1 MGKPIPFIKIN
12 STPLEST
19 AFDMEDCS
27 MTELIIPIEKALDT
41 SKLVKKLVNVT
52 HNGKTYQAMR
62 WVRPNEAASQELQGP
77 RNSED
82 YLLAPNGKPSNLNEK
97 QWHQVRTPEFKKWF
111 GDWELSEKKV
121 LLTGPAIK
129 KIKSGVIRG
138 DENTKPIEAALKWAK
153 KNIQESIDAA
163 IGEII
168 INERGIKDSL
178 SHGFSQ
184 KKLDSIQALPDVLK
198 SGVLLGSIPDYKGDR
213 IVNHFFAA
221 PIELDNERN
230 ILFVRVRG
238 SENGKHFYVHEIFL
252 EREIKELETHQT
264 IAESEDS
271 RPHRGLKLYKNIL
284 QKIYAVNPNSVSKIV
299 DENGEPLVVYK
310 GMMKND
316 WRTGK
321 EIESIDS
328 PNGQWAGFFTDRKD
342 VAEKFQRVFSTMGE
356 AVLHSV
362 YLSIQ
367 NPYVYDAN
375 GALARDVMF
384 DDVVFG
390 KNPTNPDALA
400 AFNKEYDGVIIKNTA
415 DEGTIYVPKT
425 PNQIKSIN
433 AMEFD
438 PRSPN
443 FSKSLTFSGRKLQ
456 GRKKVQGMDISIEN
470 KKDSYRCGKDKDGHA
485 WKTLM
490 HADYGYI
497 RGTVGKD
504 KDHLDCY
511 VGPNPQSKKVFII
524 HQNDPTTG
532 KYDEDKTMLGF
543 DTPAEAK
550 ALYTKQ
556 YDRPGFFG
564 SMDETDID
572 TFKAKAFADS
582 AKGKKLVIKKSEA
595 AAIESAS
602 EVIDSETIE
611 FYQKFY
617 NMMQGKDGHLDV
629 YGNRY
634 KLKDLE
640 GFPKGLDLENCDI
653 ISIEAP
659 VITFQAGGDWQHGV
673 YFGVGLSKDGGL
685 KVVSLYEERCRQ
697 SKDEIRTKIKVIE
710 RCCGILPKPVVKA
723 IGNPRLGTKF
733 YTEESLRAENPKAK
747 EIIGGLRALS
757 LQLEDEIERKYPKE
771 LEVGIRVEKEHTD
784 DLKTAKIIA
793 MAHIKERPD
802 YYTKLIAAGLVDE
815 PEAIKMAKKIGIAKA
830 LPKAGDVEN
839 SHQSPPKGYPKEKK
853 EYADPNNY
861 KYPLDTEEHVRAA
874 IAYFSKPSNY
884 SVYPVS
890 VRRSIWNR
898 IMRAAREYG
907 IVISDQ
913 DKFKKSNILFVSP
926 LRQRAERVRGVVVRV
941 LQKAKKSSRLVPV
954 KKNVVRDG
962 RTYSATYWILP
973 EQVSEF
979 QHGNNIEGRKPI
991 SVQLDLFDQP
1001 PAEEPEV
1008 RDKQIAQA
1016 INMATPETRARVAE
1030 FIAKADIAEETPMP
1044 KEEEYR
1050 FMPSERNVGTIGNL
1064 VVGTIKDYTGV
1075 VPKRIFLV
1083 PKNKIL
1089 YVEKP
1094 SWVPEVDERFFE
1106 QQKGRLPFVKTGNN
1120 EYLVQLADQD
1130 KPENERYAI
1139 VNLDVLVATN
1149 DFYLKKVRA
1158 AQDIKIKAE
1167 QELRKMRVEEELH
1180 RLQEKFR
1187 NGEVPEDKRRIW
1199 QHDIEY
1205 YQKILSGKIKIKSS
1219 IKPLRLMG
1227 DKKMT
1232 YTQMGLLVDV
1242 NNGVRSRDKTWG
1254 VYGSNLR
1261 EYNQKLSDME
1271 IQQEDLLSSYVKGR
1285 ETSYGDKKTRK
1296 DLLDKYGV
1304 LVKRQNGSDIT
1315 QEEIGAIKDALD
1327 SVFAVYGDRS
1337 SMARRFGLKISHSGE
1352 KLMHARNALGVFI
1365 PYYRAIGVTARLGDK
1380 HMGFT
1385 LSHEWAHFMDHYL
1398 GGDKFHFSSDE
1409 IGSLSN
1415 VIADRFRNNMQ
1426 KRQTSDYQQRT
1437 CECFA
1442 RAFEEYFS
1450 IKTGDSDT
1458 LLAGSSKEGN
1468 YVEPEFFKKDIAPLI
1483 ESFFEQNSS
1492 MLKAMKV
1499 SIRNLK

>member
-1 MGKPIPFIKIN
+1 MVNPVLVIRKSAAKPLN
-12 STPLEST
+12 
-19 AFDMEDCS
+19 
-27 MTELIIPIEKALDT
+27 T
-41 SKLVKKLVNVT
+41 SQLVKKLINVT
-52 HNGKTYQAMR
+52 REGKTYHAMR
-62 WVRPNEAASQELQGP
+62 WVRPNEATSQKPKEPKDSAG
-77 RNSED
+77 R
-82 YLLAPNGKPSNLNEK
+82 LLAPNGKPSHLNET
-97 QWHQVRTPEFKKWF
+97 QWYRVRTPEFKKWF
-111 GDWELSEKKV
+111 GDWEV
-121 LLTGPAIK
+121 A
-129 KIKSGVIRG
+129 V
-138 DENTKPIEAALKWAK
+138 
-153 KNIQESIDAA
+153 
-163 IGEII
+163 
-168 INERGIKDSL
+168 
-178 SHGFSQ
+178 
-184 KKLDSIQALPDVLK
+184 
-198 SGVLLGSIPDYKGDR
+198 
-213 IVNHFFAA
+213 
-221 PIELDNERN
+221 
-230 ILFVRVRG
+230 
-238 SENGKHFYVHEIFL
+238 
-252 EREIKELETHQT
+252 EIKEPASLTGLPVNRSVHQP
-264 IAESEDS
+264 AS
-271 RPHRGLKLYKNIL
+271 RI
-284 QKIYAVNPNSVSKIV
+284 I

-316 WRTGK
+316 WETKK

-328 PNGQWAGFFTDRKD
+328 PNGPWAGFFTDKKD
-342 VAEKFQRVFSTMGE
+342 IAEKFQQVYSTMGE

-362 YLSIQ
+362 YLSIK
-367 NPYVYDAN
+367 NPYVYDAQ
-375 GALARDVMF
+375 GARAHDVMF
-384 DDVVFG
+384 DDTLFG
-390 KNPTNPDALA
+390 KNPKNPGPSA
-400 AFNKEYDGVIIKNTA
+400 AFNRGYDGIIIKNTA
-415 DEGTIYVPKT
+415 DEGTVYIPKN
-425 PNQIKSIN
+425 PSQIKSIN
-433 AMEFD
+433 ANEFD
-438 PRSPN
+438 PNSPN
-443 FSKSLTFSGRKLQ
+443 FNKSLDRSRLVKKPVMVTRNGRIFYQTKWVRAGEETQEKRKDATAKDAAATHEDEEERTRFDLGKPALNPKQISELAQISEYGLRGDYSDLVHDAERVLEKAGVDFIDAYHVVRPSDIDQVKATGLKGSEWYGKPSGVYFFADPDDIEKGYDYLNMKKETEGREELPVVHFRIPKRDIKNLQWDGYFNVTFGTYSAFLCLGDISPEQIIEVKYVYLEAPKDADPGKKTILNRKGDEVGENSAVPVKKSLTFSGWKLQ
-456 GRKKVQGMDISIEN
+456 GRRKVQGMDVSIEN
-470 KKDSYRCGKDKDGHA
+470 KKGSIRRGKDKDGHEWA
-485 WKTLM
+485 TKM

-504 KDHLDCY
+504 KDHLDAY
-511 VGPNPQSKKVFII
+511 VGPNPDSTKVFII
-524 HQNDPTTG
+524 HQNDPVKGT
-532 KYDEDKTMLGF
+532 YDEDKVMLGF
-543 DTPAEAK
+543 DTAEEAK
-550 ALYTKQ
+550 ALYLKQ

-564 SMDETDID
+564 SMDETDVE
-572 TFKAKAFADS
+572 TFKERAFADS
-582 AKGKKLVIKKSEA
+582 TKGKKLVIKKSESEAINA
-595 AAIESAS
+595 AKKL
-602 EVIDSETIE
+602 VI
-611 FYQKFY
+611 
-617 NMMQGKDGHLDV
+617 
-629 YGNRY
+629 
-634 KLKDLE
+634 
-640 GFPKGLDLENCDI
+640 
-653 ISIEAP
+653 
-659 VITFQAGGDWQHGV
+659 
-673 YFGVGLSKDGGL
+673 
-685 KVVSLYEERCRQ
+685 
-697 SKDEIRTKIKVIE
+697 
-710 RCCGILPKPVVKA
+710 KA
-723 IGNPRLGTKF
+723 IGNPGRHSAMMEHVKDVVDSIFGAYTNLGLSSSERRVFDSEVQQELAEILDARDGKKVRNGTA
-733 YTEESLRAENPKAK
+733 EELKPRCLDVVGELNGFSHQ
-747 EIIGGLRALS
+747 I
-757 LQLEDEIERKYPKE
+757 EDEIERKYPKE